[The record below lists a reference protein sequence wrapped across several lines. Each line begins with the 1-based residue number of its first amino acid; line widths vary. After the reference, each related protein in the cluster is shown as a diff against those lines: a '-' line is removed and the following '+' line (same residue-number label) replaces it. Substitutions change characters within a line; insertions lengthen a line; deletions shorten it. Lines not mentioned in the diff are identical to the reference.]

1 MLISVIA
8 MRQIPPTLAKLIKS
22 KLVLKVFFMAAWR
35 AVLEVEAAADDEKK
49 KKKKTNC
56 QTFLPSLHPLPTDY
70 LQQLYFRYI
79 PRFGFE
85 THISYLSKF
94 V

>member
-1 MLISVIA
+1 MSISVIA
-8 MRQIPPTLAKLIKS
+8 MMQIPPTLVKLIKS

-49 KKKKTNC
+49 KKTNC

-70 LQQLYFRYI
+70 LQQLYLRYI

>member
-1 MLISVIA
+1 MSISVIA
-8 MRQIPPTLAKLIKS
+8 MMQIPPTLVKLIKS

-35 AVLEVEAAADDEKK
+35 AVLEVEAAADDE

-85 THISYLSKF
+85 THRSYLSKF